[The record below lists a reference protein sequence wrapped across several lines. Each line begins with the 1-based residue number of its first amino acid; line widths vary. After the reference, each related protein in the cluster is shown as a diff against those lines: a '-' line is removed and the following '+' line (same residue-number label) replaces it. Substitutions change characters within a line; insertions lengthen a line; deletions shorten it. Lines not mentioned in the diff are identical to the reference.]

1 MPHEVD
7 LEDQTSHNEETPL
20 LSDERSDQQHVD
32 QKEPEKI
39 GSGSHFWKIF
49 WALLAIVIF
58 TFFIKGWI
66 DAGSDVDVSF
76 TRT

>member
-1 MPHEVD
+1 MSHDGD
-7 LEDQTSHNEETPL
+7 LENQTSHNEETPL

-32 QKEPEKI
+32 QKEPEKR
-39 GSGSHFWKIF
+39 GSGSHFWRIF

-58 TFFIKGWI
+58 TVFIKGWI
-66 DAGSDVDVSF
+66 DAGSDVDVSV